1 MAVIALGWAVWAAF
15 WWGRAVSLTLG
26 SASQAFGT
34 EISFGRDFSASVFLS
49 LDFVPGHTDLSV
61 WLVGVG
67 GVIVWWIMLSYPLFV
82 MFSARYDYRDT
93 KVSGGLLAFRTG
105 GSLRRDLVGSW
116 SDQDVR
122 AAEVSE
128 LAWTVMACLL
138 VTGAAPRSYRWVSPA
153 PVRYACWEIARLR
166 TKFRGEGWSF
176 RRSVLFGSCI
186 LVAILRRW
194 VSLRNVAAF
203 ARGCQFCF
211 VSVASLA
218 ELAVLTLLRGAHRA
232 ARGVRWPWHGHIK
245 FLLADCRYPWSIGV
259 LSPTADYAFV
269 SDAQLALAVADPK
282 FTGSSP
288 WVVDSG
294 ASVNVTPYASDIT
307 RWISHDVTYLGGIGG
322 STQCVGSGDVQVKL
336 LDSRGRIRTR
346 IIHDVRVCPKSPAR
360 LLASIPDGKKGY
372 SHNIGG
378 GRIEHSDF
386 DIPINISGKLPVL
399 MTLICDQHGCVDTS
413 AGEGVLQH
421 AFLAQADGLACAT
434 EEAFVTLPD
443 TFTYVLWNGGLGLV
457 ANAWN
462 AHGHL
467 CKGYFSSDH
476 VASASFRRSYPD
488 VPAWRS
494 INDLCKADTVASKQ
508 FVSLASSA
516 DVGYS
521 GVSNQSPADVHLCT
535 VAQLE
540 LLKLVRHKVMVFE
553 FDRKFTDWTNAGGT
567 EEYAG
572 LLQKFKSC
580 GYEVTQQ
587 IVDARQFGSSLSQP
601 RLVVMGVA
609 HGVGHTVDLGF
620 RGVVAEL
627 TDSPYFGSDAVNS
640 APPMSRQMSSKADV
654 ERHLLEFPA
663 PPGIF
668 KEHARADPAASSRLP
683 VVAGTYTAQGRPVR
697 PVYDFSGPAI
707 SDEVS
712 SDGTVSEALYVD
724 RRFEPATVRGLLPAE
739 RLRSLGCVLSSHCAF
754 PGLKPA
760 ELRQRLGRATDV
772 SLALAV
778 AHVITRTLVSIGAA
792 DAESLLAHVQTVD
805 RSFICTALS
814 WDSGDRSPCFVLT
827 RSQSSLETDGA
838 PAGSERTP
846 QATKPES
853 APGPSVSKTKNP
865 AAVNPAD
872 HLARAQAK
880 VAAVQLRKA
889 GRVTGIAAKAQ
900 KDKEVA
906 SEKSSI
912 PASWNALTAHCRLGH
927 PGDKVMHSLGYPGWK
942 HEFCSVCA
950 AVKARR
956 VKKSVVPRM
965 PATKCGQRVHVDF
978 AGPFEKDAMHGHVFL
993 IGFIDAY
1000 SNKVHIFGISYKD
1013 EATAKLK
1020 IVLAHYEA
1028 AGYPIQQL
1036 CADSDAVFTDGSFA
1050 DVCVEKFVEQEF
1062 SSPYDQYQNGPIE
1075 SLWSRL
1081 KLKVATNLAQ
1091 CGMDGSWWLAAAL
1104 HANETLNRLPSESNV
1119 GGVSPNEIWFKR
1131 VPARKHMRAFGA
1143 VAYVWDPGFQATG
1156 ERSQRG
1162 IFLYYGQGYG
1172 DGALAVYM
1180 PRTKR
1185 LRISRHVVLDESEIF
1200 ASPHDKVS
1208 ETVDSLINK
1217 WEEEWKSLAD
1227 SASPILH
1234 EEEIAGSES
1243 FERSTVAKLDVKGN
1257 THVGGVIIPR
1267 SDPLQH
1273 AAKVGK
1279 ATLHAAMA
1287 EALNSAAQDPGY
1299 TGVIVP
1305 AKTLKGAPYIQQ
1317 RIKLISGKTPREAL
1331 QVSVPFNASGKKRL
1345 YKMADMKY
1353 DYKLGRFALDG
1364 VDVNYADV
1372 VPDLFSAEEVDEIAE
1387 IYGAAGGQGAVVQV
1401 AVVDEGGVEHAFNLV
1416 PQSGIA
1422 HHAYTTDADNPTF
1435 RAAQRAADWPKWK
1448 EAIEKEYKGIADN
1461 QTWKLVPDFV
1471 GSKPLGSKLV
1481 LKIKRLADGSVDKYK
1496 ARLCILGNHQTPDQ
1510 YGDIFAPVAQL
1521 KTFRLLC
1528 AIAAKYG
1535 LVLLSTD
1542 AQQAFLQADMDV
1554 ELYLRQPPGYE
1565 VQLDSSGKPKILRL
1579 LKSLYGARQSP
1590 SLWHKKLDQWLVGR
1604 GPEALS
1610 ARVDAT
1616 RVGGSTEAGEVPKA
1630 ASARACPVGSFERAP
1645 GDSCLYRLRRG
1656 KEQLLFML
1664 YVDDSVITYDEKV
1677 SQGLYDDFVAAL
1689 HEDFKFD
1696 PVVPLEW
1703 FLKFEIKQDLRE
1715 GTVNLSQMP
1724 FVRDFVEECGF
1735 TECRSAFTPSSPGLA
1750 PGTKWCPEAG
1760 SEEQREQINRPY
1772 RSRIGSLLW
1781 VSRGTRPQLSYITSV
1796 LSTVLE
1802 NPGAVHWKQVD
1813 HAVRYLCT
1821 TMNTGITYRRDAP
1834 TGKLYGAVDA
1844 DFLPNYGVEFENFKS
1859 TTGWVFF
1866 YAGAAVSWKSK
1877 RQDVIATSS
1886 CHSETIAAF
1895 DAAKEAV
1902 HLRGLLEFCGYP
1914 CEGPTV
1920 LEEDNRGAIDLSKYP
1935 CHSERTKHWGMY
1947 AIWLRAAYERRD
1959 IVLEYVATNEQM
1971 ADCFTKALPGP
1982 AVAAVDLRLT
1992 GKSKEK
1998 AFHEIRRNRTASSEA
2013 NFVVEDGLS
2022 DEHMVELSN
2031 LCIPLEGCM
2040 SDRGE

>member
-1 MAVIALGWAVWAAF
+1 
-15 WWGRAVSLTLG
+15 
-26 SASQAFGT
+26 
-34 EISFGRDFSASVFLS
+34 
-49 LDFVPGHTDLSV
+49 
-61 WLVGVG
+61 
-67 GVIVWWIMLSYPLFV
+67 
-82 MFSARYDYRDT
+82 
-93 KVSGGLLAFRTG
+93 
-105 GSLRRDLVGSW
+105 
-116 SDQDVR
+116 
-122 AAEVSE
+122 
-128 LAWTVMACLL
+128 
-138 VTGAAPRSYRWVSPA
+138 
-153 PVRYACWEIARLR
+153 
-166 TKFRGEGWSF
+166 
-176 RRSVLFGSCI
+176 
-186 LVAILRRW
+186 
-194 VSLRNVAAF
+194 
-203 ARGCQFCF
+203 
-211 VSVASLA
+211 
-218 ELAVLTLLRGAHRA
+218 
-232 ARGVRWPWHGHIK
+232 
-245 FLLADCRYPWSIGV
+245 
-259 LSPTADYAFV
+259 V
-269 SDAQLALAVADPK
+269 SDAQLALAVSDPT
-282 FTGSSP
+282 FAGSSP

-294 ASVNVTPYASDIT
+294 ASVNVTPHASDIT
-307 RWISHDVTYLGGIGG
+307 RWISHEVTYLGGIGG

-336 LDSRGRIRTR
+336 LDSQGRVRTR
-346 IIHDVRVCPKSPAR
+346 IIHDVRVCPQSPAR

-386 DIPINISGKLPVL
+386 HIPIDISGRLPVL
-399 MTLICDQHGCVDTS
+399 MTLICDQHGCVDAS
-413 AGEGVLQH
+413 AGVGVLQH
-421 AFLAQADGLACAT
+421 AFLAQAGELAKVA
-434 EEAFVTLPD
+434 EDFVTLPD

-457 ANAWN
+457 ASAWN
-462 AHGHL
+462 AHGHV
-467 CKGYFSSDH
+467 CKGYFSNDQ
-476 VASASFRRSYPD
+476 VASASFRRSYPN
-488 VPAWRS
+488 VPVWKS
-494 INDLCKADTVASKQ
+494 INDLCRTATVASKQ
-508 FVSLASSA
+508 FVSAASSA

-521 GVSNQSPADVHLCT
+521 GVSNQLPSDVCLCT
-535 VAQLE
+535 VAQVE
-540 LLKLVRHKVMVFE
+540 LLKLVRHKVMIFE
-553 FDRKFTDWTNAGGT
+553 FDRKFTDWANAGGT
-567 EEYAG
+567 SEYESFI
-572 LLQKFKSC
+572 QKFKGC

-587 IVDARQFGSSLSQP
+587 VVDGRQFGSSLCQP
-601 RLVVMGVA
+601 RLLVMGVA
-609 HGVGHTVDLGF
+609 HGVGHTVGLGF

-627 TDSPYFGSDAVNS
+627 ADSPYFGFDAAS
-640 APPMSRQMSSKADV
+640 TAPPLSKQMSSKIDV
-654 ERHLLEFPA
+654 ERYLLKFPI
-663 PPGIF
+663 PPGTF
-668 KEHARADPAASSRLP
+668 AERAGVTPGASSRAP
-683 VVAGTYTAQGRPVR
+683 VVAGAYAAQGGATRS
-697 PVYDFSGPAI
+697 VYEFSGPAV
-707 SDEVS
+707 SDEVA

-724 RRFEPATVRGLLPAE
+724 RRFEPAVVRGLLPAE
-739 RLRSLGCVLSSHCAF
+739 RMRSLGCVLPTHSAF
-754 PGLKPA
+754 PGLTPG
-760 ELRQRLGRATDV
+760 ELRERAGRATDV
-772 SLALAV
+772 SLALSV
-778 AHVITRTLVSIGAA
+778 AHVIARTLVSIGAA

-805 RSFICTALS
+805 RGFVCTSVS
-814 WDSGDRSPCFVLT
+814 WDSGGTTPCFALT
-827 RSQSSLETDGA
+827 RSQSSLEVNVEPGGNQHPAEGKKPTGL
-838 PAGSERTP
+838 PAGE
-846 QATKPES
+846 TKHPVVS
-853 APGPSVSKTKNP
+853 A
-865 AAVNPAD
+865 AD

-889 GRVTGIAAKAQ
+889 GRVTGTDAKAQ
-900 KDKEVA
+900 KEEEVA

-912 PASWNALTAHCRLGH
+912 PSSWSALTAHCRLGH
-927 PGDKVMHSLGYPGWK
+927 PGDKVMHSLGYPAWK
-942 HEFCSVCA
+942 NEFCSVCA

-1000 SNKVHIFGISYKD
+1000 SNRVHIFGISYKD

-1050 DVCVEKFVEQEF
+1050 DVCVERFVEQEY

-1119 GGVSPNEIWFKR
+1119 GGVSPNELWFGR

-1172 DGALAVYM
+1172 DGALTVYM

-1185 LRISRHVVLDESEIF
+1185 LRVSRHVVLDESEIF

-1208 ETVDSLINK
+1208 ETVDNLINQ

-1234 EEEIAGSES
+1234 EEEIVGSES
-1243 FERSTVAKLDVKGN
+1243 FERSAVAKLDVKGN
-1257 THVGGVIIPR
+1257 THVGGGIVPR

-1279 ATLHAAMA
+1279 AALHAAMA

-1299 TGVIVP
+1299 AGVILP

-1317 RIKLISGKTPREAL
+1317 RIKLVAGKTPREAL

-1372 VPDLFSAEEVDEIAE
+1372 VPDLFSKEEVDDIAE
-1387 IYGAAGGQGAVVQV
+1387 IYGAVGGQGAVAQV
-1401 AVVDEGGVEHAFNLV
+1401 LLVDEGGIEHAFNLV
-1416 PQSGIA
+1416 PQSGVA
-1422 HHAYTTDADNPTF
+1422 CHAYATDADNPTF

-1448 EAIEKEYKGIADN
+1448 EAIDKEYKGIADN
-1461 QTWKLVPDFV
+1461 QTWKLVPDFA

-1528 AIAAKYG
+1528 AIAAKYD

-1554 ELYLRQPPGYE
+1554 ELYLKQPPGYE
-1565 VQLDSSGKPKILRL
+1565 VQLDSSGRPKILRL

-1610 ARVDAT
+1610 AHVDVDRA
-1616 RVGGSTEAGEVPKA
+1616 GGCPETGEAPQA

-1664 YVDDSVITYDEKV
+1664 YVDDSVITYDKKV

-1703 FLKFEIKQDLRE
+1703 FLKFEVKQDLRE
-1715 GTVNLSQMP
+1715 GTVHLSQMP
-1724 FVRDFVEECGF
+1724 FVRDFDEECGF

-1760 SEEQREQINRPY
+1760 SEEQREQVKRPY
-1772 RSRIGSLLW
+1772 RSRIGSMLW
-1781 VSRGTRPQLSYITSV
+1781 VSRGTRPQLSYITGV

-1947 AIWLRAAYERRD
+1947 AIWLREAYERRD

-1971 ADCFTKALPGP
+1971 ADGFTKALPGP
-1982 AVAAVDLRLT
+1982 ALAVADLRLT
-1992 GKSKEK
+1992 GQSKEK
-1998 AFHEIRRNRTASSEA
+1998 AFHEIRRNRAGGAEA
-2013 NFVVEDGLS
+2013 NVVVEDGLC
-2022 DEHMVELSN
+2022 DEHLLELSN
-2031 LCIPLEGCM
+2031 LCIPL
-2040 SDRGE
+2040 